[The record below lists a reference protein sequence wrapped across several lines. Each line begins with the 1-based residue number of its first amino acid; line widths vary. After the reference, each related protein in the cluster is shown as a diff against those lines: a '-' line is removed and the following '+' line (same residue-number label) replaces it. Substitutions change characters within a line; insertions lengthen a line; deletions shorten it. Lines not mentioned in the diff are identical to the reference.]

1 MISEILYELE
11 ELQACSEAVSDLLCP
26 EPNLQ
31 AQQMDRLSLL
41 LGYLNRQRETL
52 MDRLRAEVLKTSPLK
67 AVA

>member
-1 MISEILYELE
+1 MINQTLYELE
-11 ELQACSEAVSDLLCP
+11 ELQACFEAVSDLLCP

-41 LGYLNRQRETL
+41 LGYLNRQREAL
-52 MDRLRAEVLKTSPLK
+52 MDQLRAEVLKNPTLK